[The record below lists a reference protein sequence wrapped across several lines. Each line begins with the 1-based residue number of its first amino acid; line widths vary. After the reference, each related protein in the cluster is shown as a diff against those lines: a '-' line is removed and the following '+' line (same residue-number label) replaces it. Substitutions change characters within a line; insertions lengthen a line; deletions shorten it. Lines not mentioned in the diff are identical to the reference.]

1 MMNHSSLRQAVAA
14 LLVIC
19 VLLVGGL
26 ASAQSVT
33 HDAHHAH
40 HEKSTHSTVLCS
52 WMCAAGHV
60 LEGATAPPF
69 IERAPVAFSDKA
81 DVQITPQLP
90 LATSTSRG
98 PPVPITI

>member
-1 MMNHSSLRQAVAA
+1 MMNHFLRQAVATV
-14 LLVIC
+14 LVIC

-52 WMCAAGHV
+52 WMCAAGQV

-81 DVQITPQLP
+81 NVPFTPQLP
-90 LATSTSRG
+90 LAASTSRG
-98 PPVPITI
+98 PPLPVTI